1 MSTAI
6 NQLIEAE
13 GLPAD
18 YREIVDCYWRP
29 LSEDIAERY
38 ADNLGGKPLVVG
50 INGAQGSGK
59 TTLCRFLEVLL
70 VEHNQRAAT
79 LSIDDLYLTR
89 AERDRLGRE
98 VHPLL
103 ATRGVP
109 GTHDPALGLAV
120 IEAFRAGR
128 DLKLPRFD
136 KSIDD
141 RAASAEHVQGPIE
154 VLLFEG
160 WCLGAVPQDEAA
172 LAEPVN
178 DLEATEDP
186 DLAWRRYVN
195 EALDGAYKTL
205 FEQLDMLVMLKVP
218 DFAAVRRNRALQE
231 DKLRARNPGAPGL
244 MDEAALARFL
254 DQDERLTLHMLAEMP
269 ARADLVIEVG
279 RDQRPV
285 SSRPALPSLGD
296 S

>member
-1 MSTAI
+1 MSSAI
-6 NQLIEAE
+6 ERLIADEH
-13 GLPAD
+13 LPSD
-18 YREIVDCYWRP
+18 YRAIVDAYWRP
-29 LSEDIAERY
+29 LSEEIALR
-38 ADNLGGKPLVVG
+38 AIDGPLVVG

-59 TTLCRFLEVLL
+59 TTLCKFLEVLL

-79 LSIDDLYLTR
+79 LSIDDLYRTR
-89 AERDRLGRE
+89 ADRERLARE

-120 IEAFRAGR
+120 IEDFRAGR
-128 DLKLPRFD
+128 DLELPRFD
-136 KSIDD
+136 KSVDD
-141 RAASAEHVQGPIE
+141 RAPEPERVEGPLQ

-160 WCLGAVPQDEAA
+160 WCLGAAPQDEAA

-178 DLEATEDP
+178 PLEAAEDA
-186 DLAWRRYVN
+186 DLVWRRHVN
-195 EALDGAYKTL
+195 DALQGDYADL
-205 FEQLDMLVMLKVP
+205 FAELDMLVMLKVP

-231 DKLRARNPGAPGL
+231 DKLRARNPAAPGL
-244 MDEAALARFL
+244 MDAAALERFL
-254 DQDERLTLHMLAEMP
+254 DQDERLTLHMFAEMP
-269 ARADLVIEVG
+269 ARADLVVEID

-285 SSRPALPSLGD
+285 SSRPALPSLRD